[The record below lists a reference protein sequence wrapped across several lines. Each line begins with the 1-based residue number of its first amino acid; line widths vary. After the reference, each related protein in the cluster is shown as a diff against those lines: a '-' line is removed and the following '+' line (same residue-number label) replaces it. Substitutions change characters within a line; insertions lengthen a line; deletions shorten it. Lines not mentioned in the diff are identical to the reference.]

1 MSESSSTNFKSLS
14 SCIEIS
20 APEINQGAV
29 LKHSCP
35 ENLNIAQIEMEKI
48 EKTINSCVFITQLP
62 LKMTLIWSQSNF
74 YTETTS
80 PSHPPPPPP
89 FPSDYKCTFS
99 AISRKVVGKNVP
111 RQSRKVIS
119 DMLNTLFLTLW
130 LSNLL
135 FVTFP

>member
-14 SCIEIS
+14 SRIEIS

-48 EKTINSCVFITQLP
+48 EKNDKQLCIHNSAATKNDTYLESVKFLYRDNF
-62 LKMTLIWSQSNF
+62 TL
-74 YTETTS
+74 TPPS
-80 PSHPPPPPP
+80 PHP

-99 AISRKVVGKNVP
+99 AISRKVVGKMCRDNP
-111 RQSRKVIS
+111 ER
-119 DMLNTLFLTLW
+119 
-130 LSNLL
+130 
-135 FVTFP
+135 